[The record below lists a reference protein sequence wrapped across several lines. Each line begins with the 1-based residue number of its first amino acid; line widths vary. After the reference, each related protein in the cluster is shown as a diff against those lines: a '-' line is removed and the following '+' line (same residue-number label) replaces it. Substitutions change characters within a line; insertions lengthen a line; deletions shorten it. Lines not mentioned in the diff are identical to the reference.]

1 MQRTKHTSKGSGE
14 FVHTINDRW
23 WLSCLVF
30 YFCSQTGLSDA
41 AYWLGGDM
49 KRWRIP
55 RPKMTTTAATT
66 TTNSSSARGN
76 GQQERR
82 PADPPRDYLV
92 NESSAQQ
99 ETSGG
104 SHLSSSN
111 EGSPLGSS
119 TNADDWNYPSN
130 TIPPEEFF
138 PPFFSYIW
146 FLFLFFK

>member
-1 MQRTKHTSKGSGE
+1 VKKEKYKEQNTQKNHRRPDD
-14 FVHTINDRW
+14 F
-23 WLSCLVF
+23 SCLF
-30 YFCSQTGLSDA
+30 LLCPQTGLSDA

-55 RPKMTTTAATT
+55 RPKMTTTA
-66 TTNSSSARGN
+66 TTNSSSSSARGN
-76 GQQERR
+76 GQPERR

-92 NESSAQQ
+92 NESSVEQ

-119 TNADDWNYPSN
+119 TNADD
-130 TIPPEEFF
+130 
-138 PPFFSYIW
+138 
-146 FLFLFFK
+146 

>member
-1 MQRTKHTSKGSGE
+1 VKKEKYKEQNTQKNHRRPDD
-14 FVHTINDRW
+14 F
-23 WLSCLVF
+23 SCLF
-30 YFCSQTGLSDA
+30 LLCPQTGLSDA

-55 RPKMTTTAATT
+55 RPKMTTTA
-66 TTNSSSARGN
+66 TNSSSSSARGN
-76 GQQERR
+76 GQPERR

-92 NESSAQQ
+92 NESSIEQ

-119 TNADDWNYPSN
+119 TNADD
-130 TIPPEEFF
+130 
-138 PPFFSYIW
+138 
-146 FLFLFFK
+146 